1 MKKREIK
8 ILRYLGW
15 SRNKIHISMDIKNKK
30 IKNLNFAYFGTSEFA
45 VKILDKLI
53 ENGYVPSLVIT
64 TPDKPKGRKMIM
76 TPPPVKVFAVEHNLK
91 IAQPTSLS
99 SYHLQPT
106 TYNLFIVASYGKII
120 PKSILDIPKFG
131 TLNVHPSLLPKF
143 RGPSPIQAFILSGE
157 EKTGATIMLMDDKI
171 DHGQILLQK
180 EFEARSTKFEIRNK
194 FQIQNSENLK
204 LNAKQLE
211 EKLAELGGQM
221 LVDTIPKWI
230 SGEIKAVEQDHSQA
244 TFTKKINKEDG
255 LVDLEKDNPEI
266 IYRKF
271 LAFQP
276 WPGVYYFTQKNNQ
289 KFRVIITDMEM
300 SESGQLKIKKVKP
313 ESKKEMEYEKFMKL

>member
-1 MKKREIK
+1 MT
-8 ILRYLGW
+8 
-15 SRNKIHISMDIKNKK
+15 N
-30 IKNLNFAYFGTSEFA
+30 KNLNFAFFGTSEFA

-76 TPPPVKVFAVEHNLK
+76 TPPPVKVFAQAHNLK
-91 IAQPTSLS
+91 IIQPERLAVKPPLGGLTAKWLD
-99 SYHLQPT
+99 
-106 TYNLFIVASYGKII
+106 LFIVASYGKII
-120 PKSILDIPKFG
+120 PKSILDILKFG
-131 TLNVHPSLLPKF
+131 MLNVHPSLLPKF

-157 EKTGATIMLMDDKI
+157 KKTGVTIMLMDDKI

-313 ESKKEMEYEKFMKL
+313 ESKKEMEYEKFMKS

>member
-1 MKKREIK
+1 M
-8 ILRYLGW
+8 
-15 SRNKIHISMDIKNKK
+15 S
-30 IKNLNFAYFGTSEFA
+30 
-45 VKILDKLI
+45 VKILEKLI
-53 ENGYVPSLVIT
+53 ENGYIPSLVVT
-64 TPDKPKGRKMIM
+64 SPDKPKGRKMIM
-76 TPPPVKVFAVEHNLK
+76 TPPPVKVFAQAHNLK
-91 IAQPTSLS
+91 IAQPHSLS
-99 SYHLQPT
+99 AYNLPPT
-106 TYNLFIVASYGKII
+106 TYHLLIVASYGKIV

-131 TLNVHPSLLPKF
+131 TLNVHSSLLPKF

-157 EKTGATIMLMDDKI
+157 EKTGVTIMLMDDKI

-180 EFEARSTKFEIRNK
+180 EFEARNTKHEIRNK

-313 ESKKEMEYEKFMKL
+313 ESKKEMEYEKFMKS

>member
-1 MKKREIK
+1 M
-8 ILRYLGW
+8 
-15 SRNKIHISMDIKNKK
+15 S
-30 IKNLNFAYFGTSEFA
+30 NLNFAFFGTSEFA
-45 VKILDKLI
+45 VKILDRLI
-53 ENGYVPSLVIT
+53 ENGYTPGLIIT
-64 TPDKPKGRKMIM
+64 APDKPKDKKMIFP
-76 TPPPVKVFAVEHNLK
+76 PPPVKVFAQKHNLK
-91 IAQPTSLS
+91 IIQPERLAVKPPSGGLTAKRLD
-99 SYHLQPT
+99 
-106 TYNLFIVASYGKII
+106 LFIVASYGKII

-143 RGPSPIQAFILSGE
+143 RGPSPIQYFIFSGE
-157 EKTGATIMLMDDKI
+157 EKTGVTIMLMDEQVDQ
-171 DHGQILLQK
+171 GQILLQK
-180 EFEARSTKFEIRNK
+180 EFEAQSTKHEIRNK

-204 LNAKQLE
+204 LNSKQLE

-276 WPGVYYFTQKNNQ
+276 WPGIYYFTEKNGKPLSPEALASQ
-289 KFRVIITDMEM
+289 EKIRVIITDMEL
-300 SESGQLKIKKVKP
+300 SES
-313 ESKKEMEYEKFMKL
+313 

>member
-1 MKKREIK
+1 MT
-8 ILRYLGW
+8 
-15 SRNKIHISMDIKNKK
+15 N
-30 IKNLNFAYFGTSEFA
+30 KNLNFAFFGTSELS
-45 VKILDKLI
+45 VTVLDILIK
-53 ENGYVPSLVIT
+53 NGYVPDLVIT
-64 TPDKPKGRKMIM
+64 VPDKPQGRKMIM
-76 TPPPVKVFAVEHNLK
+76 TPPPVKVFAQSHDLK
-91 IAQPTSLS
+91 IAQPDSLLT
-99 SYHLQPT
+99 YNLQPT
-106 TYNLFIVASYGKII
+106 TYNLFVVASYGKII

-143 RGPSPIQAFILSGE
+143 RGPSPIQSFILSGE
-157 EKTGATIMLMDDKI
+157 EKTGVTIMLMDEQV
-171 DHGQILLQK
+171 DHGPILAQHNL
-180 EFEARSTKFEIRNK
+180 EAKLPSALGSLASKLL
-194 FQIQNSENLK
+194 NS
-204 LNAKQLE
+204 KQLE

-230 SGEIKAVEQDHSQA
+230 NGEIKAKEQDHSQA

-276 WPGVYYFTQKNNQ
+276 WPGIYCFAQKNNQ

-300 SESGQLKIKKVKP
+300 SESVQVKIKKVKA
-313 ESKKEMEYEKFMKL
+313 ESKNEMEYEKFMKS